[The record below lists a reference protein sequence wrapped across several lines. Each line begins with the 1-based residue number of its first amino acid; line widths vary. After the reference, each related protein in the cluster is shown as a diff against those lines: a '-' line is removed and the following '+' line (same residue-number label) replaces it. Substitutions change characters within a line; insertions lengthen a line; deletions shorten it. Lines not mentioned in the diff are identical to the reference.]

1 MAWLNLQDNVNLL
14 SLIGAA
20 VIILATLIVVA
31 RMFAQM
37 KEKKG
42 EAELAEHNWD
52 GIGEFKNP
60 VPIGWSV
67 VFFLAV
73 VWMLWYFLWGYPL
86 NSYSQVGEYNKEVA
100 THNIKFQQKFKDM
113 SKEDKIA
120 MGTNLFLVQC
130 APCHGITGDGINGK
144 AQNLSL
150 WGTEEFIVDVIKNGA
165 QGMGADAEGNTYL
178 MPAMLSATDLGLSDE
193 DVTAVAAYV
202 ASKVSAI
209 QQTAN
214 PNLVDMGEMVYF
226 DESVQSCASC
236 HGADGTGII
245 DGNVMAPDLT
255 KYGSAAF
262 GVEVLNRGKNG
273 FIGSMPKFD
282 TNILNDL
289 QKEAVSEY
297 VISLSRG
304 E

>member
-1 MAWLNLQDNVNLL
+1 MEWLNLQDNVNLL

-20 VIILATLIVVA
+20 AIILITLIVVV

-37 KEKKG
+37 KEKRG
-42 EAELAEHNWD
+42 EAELAEYSWD

-73 VWMLWYFLWGYPL
+73 VWMLWYFIWGYPL

-100 THNIKFQQKFKDM
+100 THNIKFQQKFKNM
-113 SKEDKIA
+113 SQEDKIA

-144 AQNLSL
+144 AQNLSV
-150 WGTEEFIVDVIKNGA
+150 WGTEAAIVDVVKNGSK
-165 QGMGADAEGNTYL
+165 GMNYL
-178 MPAMLSATDLGLSDE
+178 MGEMQTAADLGLSE
-193 DVTAVAAYV
+193 DDIVAVSAYV

-209 QQTAN
+209 QKTAN
-214 PNLVDMGEMVYF
+214 PNLVGMGEVIYS
-226 DESVQSCASC
+226 ETCVTC
-236 HGADGTGII
+236 HGEDGTGII
-245 DGNVMAPDLT
+245 GGEAMASDLT
-255 KYGSAAF
+255 KYGSAEF

-273 FIGSMPKFD
+273 FIGSMPQFD